1 MFKATTKCSSTYDSF
16 SWHVPHPLR
25 KESSAKLFQQR
36 HRSASN
42 RKLPTYSQ
50 FDLVLK
56 SSKLV

>member
-36 HRSASN
+36 H
-42 RKLPTYSQ
+42 
-50 FDLVLK
+50 
-56 SSKLV
+56 